1 MEAKFEVMDWDAAP
15 ASYFEEDGYSIN
27 RLKTYNET
35 REYSIQESEGEDA
48 YCVSYSQKIRE
59 YEVKNDEGKILY
71 LYELTGDQEAENFI
85 TAEPIPSVEEALGNV
100 FSMIEESLVSANYNV
115 SPAQ

>member
-1 MEAKFEVMDWDAAP
+1 MEAKFEVMDWNAAP

-27 RLKTYNET
+27 RLKTYDET

-48 YCVSYSQKIRE
+48 CCVSYSQEIKE
-59 YEVKNDEGKILY
+59 YEVKNDEGKVLY
-71 LYELTGDQEAENFI
+71 LYELTGDAEAENFI
-85 TAEPIPSVEEALGNV
+85 TAEPIPSLEEALGRV

-115 SPAQ
+115 SPAE

>member
-1 MEAKFEVMDWDAAP
+1 MEAKFEVMDWNAAP

-27 RLKTYNET
+27 RLKTYDET
-35 REYSIQESEGEDA
+35 REYSVEESAGEDA
-48 YCVSYSQKIRE
+48 YCVSYSQEIKE

-71 LYELTGDQEAENFI
+71 LYELTGDVEAENFI

-100 FSMIEESLVSANYNV
+100 FSMIEEDLTANNYNV
-115 SPAQ
+115 SPAE